1 MEGAFHCQSL
11 RSLSC
16 LFTVHLQRGGAP
28 DDVLRGEHE
37 GAAALVL
44 ALGRDDLAASRQVT
58 TLYNVGLVTL
68 ARASLAASA
77 SAAMALIS
85 CSGTRTSFTWTRG
98 GQGRR
103 PLGQR
108 GMQSW
113 TLSWAWPHLHPLY
126 CHAPV
131 QCALRQ
137 QILALLQEC

>member
-11 RSLSC
+11 KSLSC
-16 LFTVHLQRGGAP
+16 LVLTLHLQRRGAP
-28 DDVLRGEHE
+28 DDVLRGEHQC
-37 GAAALVL
+37 AAALVL
-44 ALGRDDLAASRQVT
+44 ALGRDDLAASGQVT
-58 TLYNVGLVTL
+58 TLYNEGLVTL

-85 CSGTRTSFTWTRG
+85 CSGTRTSFTWTQG
-98 GQGRR
+98 GEGRR

-113 TLSWAWPHLHPLY
+113 TLSWAWPHLHPLH

-137 QILALLQEC
+137 QILALL